1 MAPSWQKTTCDSDKT
16 TPQPL
21 VAKNL
26 HLSSSSL
33 GQSRNQQTDYL
44 GMDPEPSAC
53 KLKNKTTTRSKGI
66 KIKPKRNGDRILGG
80 RKIRKHPS
88 FPIKSKLKKTFLNCS
103 NIRDCNWRW
112 QTTNQVGGKLSKFKK
127 CDSRGVP
134 GPLEGIEV
142 CPSPKHYQRF
152 HLI

>member
-16 TPQPL
+16 TPQTL

-26 HLSSSSL
+26 HLSSSSP

-53 KLKNKTTTRSKGI
+53 KLKNKTTRSKGI

-80 RKIRKHPS
+80 RRIRKHPS
-88 FPIKSKLKKTFLNCS
+88 FSIK
-103 NIRDCNWRW
+103 
-112 QTTNQVGGKLSKFKK
+112 SKFKK
-127 CDSRGVP
+127 KLFEIAATLGTAIGDGRLQIKLGENYQSLRNVI
-134 GPLEGIEV
+134 LEEFQGLW
-142 CPSPKHYQRF
+142 RA
-152 HLI
+152 